1 MPTIDTPHAAAH
13 AAADGALPTD
23 APPAASADVAI
34 GDWDALFR
42 AVKDRLRATA
52 GALSAAA
59 TEPAA
64 HGTPGRAQASV
75 LECVAALDQ
84 LHLTL
89 THELDRRRPPALD
102 ALAAPAALAVPERP
116 MLPRHAPGD
125 ARAGARRLRH
135 AALADAP
142 APWLP
147 NGRLLRE
154 RLDAALAQAAP
165 RRPAFALLYLDLD
178 GFRSINDT
186 HGHDAGDELLQIVAA
201 RLARAVRADDLVGRM
216 GDDEF
221 ACVLADVPS
230 RVQLVHLACKLF
242 DAVSAPLKIGDLK
255 LTVHPSIGIASGP
268 TDGATAEALLRSA
281 DAAMVRAKRQ
291 KIGYAFFDERA
302 DVWRHESG

>member
-13 AAADGALPTD
+13 AADGALPTD
-23 APPAASADVAI
+23 APPTASADVAI

-52 GALSAAA
+52 GTLSAAA

-64 HGTPGRAQASV
+64 QGAPGRARASV

-89 THELDRRRPPALD
+89 THELDRRRPPASDDFAARAVPLRQMPPRN
-102 ALAAPAALAVPERP
+102 APA
-116 MLPRHAPGD
+116 D
-125 ARAGARRLRH
+125 ARAGGRRLRH
-135 AALADAP
+135 AALADHP

-147 NGRLLRE
+147 NGHLLRE

-186 HGHDAGDELLQIVAA
+186 HGQDAGDELLQIVAA
-201 RLARAVRADDLVGRM
+201 RLARAVRADDLVSRM
-216 GDDEF
+216 GDDAF

-268 TDGATAEALLRSA
+268 TDGATAEALLRNA

-302 DVWRHESG
+302 DVWTHESG

>member
-1 MPTIDTPHAAAH
+1 MPTIDTPHAAGP
-13 AAADGALPTD
+13 AADGVLPAE

-34 GDWDALFR
+34 GDWDVLFR
-42 AVKDRLRATA
+42 AVTDRLRATA
-52 GALSAAA
+52 GALSVAASD
-59 TEPAA
+59 PAA
-64 HGTPGRAQASV
+64 RDAPGRSQADV
-75 LECVAALDQ
+75 LECVAALEQ

-89 THELDRRRPPALD
+89 THELDRCRSRTFD
-102 ALAAPAALAVPERP
+102 ALPAPERP
-116 MLPRHAPGD
+116 MLPRHAPID
-125 ARAGARRLRH
+125 ARAGGRRTRQ
-135 AALADAP
+135 AALADLP
-142 APWLP
+142 TPWLP

-186 HGHDAGDELLQIVAA
+186 HGQDAGDEMLQIVAA

-216 GDDEF
+216 GDGEF

-268 TDGATAEALLRSA
+268 TDGATADALLRNA

-291 KIGYAFFDERA
+291 KIGYAFFDEHA